1 MEGNPFISAN
11 SAFSGEVLCQAG
23 RLILNIEKNKELREM
38 SENVQKNFIINSK
51 FIHLSTNLCYNIKHK
66 KILQRGDNVIKKEM
80 IAMLLAGGQGSRLG
94 VLTQKVAKPAVS
106 FGGKYRII
114 DFPLSNCINSGV
126 DTVGVLTQYQPLRL
140 NTHIGIGIPWDLD
153 RNVGGVTILPP
164 YEKSKGSDWYTGTAN
179 AIFQNLE
186 YMETYNPDY
195 VLILSGDHIYKMD
208 YEVMLEYHKA
218 NNADVTIAAM
228 PVPIEEASRFGIV
241 ITDEHNRITEFE
253 EKPANPRSNLASMG
267 IYIFSW
273 PALKEALL
281 ALSEE
286 PGCDFGKHVIPY
298 CHGKGERIFA
308 YEYNGYWK
316 DVGTLG
322 SYWEANMELIDIIP
336 EFNLYEEYWKI
347 YTRSDIIP
355 PQYIAPEAV
364 IERSIIGE
372 GTEIYGE
379 VHNSVIGAGVTIEAG
394 AVVRDSIV
402 MRNSVIGAGAKVDKA
417 IVAEDT
423 AIGAGAELG
432 VGEYAPSTYAP
443 KVYQF
448 DLVTIG
454 EHSVIPE
461 NVKIG
466 KNTAISGVTV
476 LEDYP
481 DGLLASGDS
490 IIKAGGIR

>member
-1 MEGNPFISAN
+1 M
-11 SAFSGEVLCQAG
+11 
-23 RLILNIEKNKELREM
+23 
-38 SENVQKNFIINSK
+38 
-51 FIHLSTNLCYNIKHK
+51 
-66 KILQRGDNVIKKEM
+66 IKKEM

-126 DTVGVLTQYQPLRL
+126 DTVGVLTQYQPLHL
-140 NTHIGIGIPWDLD
+140 NSHIGIGIPWDLD

-164 YEKSKGSDWYTGTAN
+164 YERSKGSDWYTGTAN
-179 AIFQNLE
+179 AIYQNLE
-186 YMETYNPDY
+186 YMESYNPDY

-218 NNADVTIAAM
+218 NNADVTIACM

-241 ITDEHNRITEFE
+241 ITDENNRITEFE

-273 PALKEALL
+273 KALKEALI
-281 ALSEE
+281 AMSEE

-298 CHGKGERIFA
+298 CHEKQERIFA

-347 YTRSDIIP
+347 YTKSDIIP
-355 PQYIAPEAV
+355 PQYVAADAV
-364 IERSIIGE
+364 IDRSIIGE
-372 GTEIYGE
+372 GTE
-379 VHNSVIGAGVTIEAG
+379 VHGTITNSVIGAGVTIEPG
-394 AVVRDSIV
+394 AEVHDSII
-402 MRNSVIGAGAKVDKA
+402 MRDCHIKAGAKVNKA

-423 AIGAGAELG
+423 TVGEGSELG
-432 VGEYAPSTYAP
+432 VGEYAPSKYDP

-454 EHSVIPE
+454 EHSVIPDH
-461 NVKIG
+461 VKIG
-466 KNTAISGVTV
+466 KNTAISGVTTP
-476 LEDYP
+476 EDYT
-481 DGLLASGDS
+481 DGALASGDY
-490 IIKAGGIR
+490 IIKAGGVR

>member
-1 MEGNPFISAN
+1 
-11 SAFSGEVLCQAG
+11 
-23 RLILNIEKNKELREM
+23 
-38 SENVQKNFIINSK
+38 
-51 FIHLSTNLCYNIKHK
+51 
-66 KILQRGDNVIKKEM
+66 VIKKEM

-164 YEKSKGSDWYTGTAN
+164 YERSKGSDWYTGTAN
-179 AIFQNLE
+179 AIYQNLE

-218 NNADVTIAAM
+218 NNADITIAAM
-228 PVPIEEASRFGIV
+228 PVPIEEASRFGIL
-241 ITDEHNRITEFE
+241 ITDEGNRITEFE
-253 EKPANPRSNLASMG
+253 EKPVNPRSNLASMG

-273 PALKEALL
+273 KVLKEALIRM
-281 ALSEE
+281 SDV
-286 PGCDFGKHVIPY
+286 PGCDFGKHIIPH
-298 CHGKGERIFA
+298 CFEEGKRVFA

-316 DVGTLG
+316 DVGTLA

-347 YTRSDIIP
+347 YTKSDIIP
-355 PQYIAPEAV
+355 PQYVSEEA
-364 IERSIIGE
+364 IIDRSIVGE

-379 VHNSVIGAGVTIEAG
+379 V
-394 AVVRDSIV
+394 
-402 MRNSVIGAGAKVDKA
+402 RNSVIGSGVVIKKGAVVEDSIIMRECVIGEDVTINKA
-417 IVAEDT
+417 ILAENVT
-423 AIGAGAELG
+423 VGTGAVLG
-432 VGEYAPSTYAP
+432 TGEYEKSKYDP

-448 DLVTIG
+448 DLVTVG
-454 EHSVIPE
+454 ENSVIPDQ
-461 NVKIG
+461 VTIG
-466 KNTAISGVTV
+466 KNTAIVGITV
-476 LEDYP
+476 PEDYK
-481 DGLLASGDS
+481 DGELPSGDY
-490 IIKAGGIR
+490 IIKAGGMR